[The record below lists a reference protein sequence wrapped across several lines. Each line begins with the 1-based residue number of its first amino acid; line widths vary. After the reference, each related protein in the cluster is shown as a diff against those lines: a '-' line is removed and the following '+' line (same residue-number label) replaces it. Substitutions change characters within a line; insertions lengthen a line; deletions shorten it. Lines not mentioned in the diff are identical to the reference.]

1 MGGVST
7 SVEQAATPVTADGDV
22 RIGPIAAVPL
32 VLTELGADPRRAFVR
47 AGVPLHTFKNPEN
60 CIAFE
65 ALGRLLSE
73 CASLTHCSHF
83 GLLVGKRFDV
93 KGLGAIG
100 YLMRNSATVGDALRA
115 LLLHLHLHDRGA
127 APVLLNL
134 DATSI
139 LLGYSIYRP
148 GILGVS
154 QLYDAAVA
162 IGYRA
167 LVDICGPGWK
177 PLRVQFS
184 HARPEDTK
192 PYRQFFGSNLRFDA
206 EVSGIVF
213 ASSWLD
219 HAVAGADPALCT
231 LIAQAIRQE
240 SANGAIGFAEAV
252 RGVLHQMVLNG
263 SSSAEEVA
271 NLFGIHERTLRKR
284 LAAEQTNFKQLV
296 SQTRFTLAQQLLAN
310 TKLPLSE
317 IAAALH
323 YADSAVFSR
332 AFRNWAQISPKAWRA
347 AVSRAGPAVGA
358 AVRTALAGA
367 SVAGSA
373 GGARSRLIVPLLAP
387 PLLC

>member
-1 MGGVST
+1 MTTRGGRRTLPPAMGGVST

-22 RIGPIAAVPL
+22 RIGPVAAVPK
-32 VLTELGADPRRAFVR
+32 VLTELDVDPRRAFVR
-47 AGVPLHTFKNPEN
+47 AGVPLHTFKNPESR
-60 CIAFE
+60 IAFE

-73 CASLTHCSHF
+73 CVSLTHCSHF
-83 GLLVGKRFDV
+83 GLLVGQRFDV

-100 YLMRNSATVGDALRA
+100 YLMRNSATVGDAIRA
-115 LLLHLHLHDRGA
+115 VLLHLHLHDRGA
-127 APVLLNL
+127 APVLLNV

-148 GILGVS
+148 GIPGVS

-162 IGYRA
+162 IGYRT

-184 HARPEDTK
+184 YTRPPDTK
-192 PYRQFFGSNLRFDA
+192 PYRQFFGPNLRFDA

-240 SANGAIGFAEAV
+240 GANGAISFAETV
-252 RGVLHQMVLNG
+252 RGALHQMVLNG

-284 LAAEQTNFKQLV
+284 LAAEETNFKQLV

-310 TKLPLSE
+310 TQLPLSE

-332 AFRNWAQISPKAWRA
+332 AFRNWAQMSPKTWRA
-347 AVSRAGPAVGA
+347 
-358 AVRTALAGA
+358 
-367 SVAGSA
+367 
-373 GGARSRLIVPLLAP
+373 RL
-387 PLLC
+387 

>member
-1 MGGVST
+1 MRSVST
-7 SVEQAATPVTADGDV
+7 SVGQPAPPVTADGDV
-22 RIGPIAAVPL
+22 RIGPVAAVPL
-32 VLTELGADPRRAFVR
+32 VLTELGVNPRRAFVR
-47 AGVPLHTFKNPEN
+47 AGVPLHTFNNPESR
-60 CIAFE
+60 IAFE

-134 DATSI
+134 DATSV
-139 LLGYSIYRP
+139 LLGYSVYRP
-148 GILGVS
+148 GIPGAA
-154 QLYDAAVA
+154 QIYDAAVA

-167 LVDICGPGWK
+167 LADICGTAWK
-177 PLRVQFS
+177 PLCVQFS
-184 HARPEDTK
+184 HVRPAETR
-192 PYRQFFGSNLRFDA
+192 PFRQVFGSNLRFDA

-219 HAVAGADPALCT
+219 HAVAGADPALCA
-231 LIAQAIRQE
+231 LITQAIRQE
-240 SANGAIGFAEAV
+240 SANGAITFAESV
-252 RGVLHQMVLNG
+252 RSALHQMVLNG
-263 SSSAEEVA
+263 FSSAEDVA
-271 NLFGIHERTLRKR
+271 DLFGIHERTLRKR

-310 TKLPLSE
+310 TQLPLSE

-332 AFRNWAQISPKAWRA
+332 AFRKWAQMSPKAWRA
-347 AVSRAGPAVGA
+347 
-358 AVRTALAGA
+358 
-367 SVAGSA
+367 
-373 GGARSRLIVPLLAP
+373 RL
-387 PLLC
+387 